1 LQEFLFDFLPLI
13 KAYRAWGHELGVMET
28 PYEAGLA
35 FTIDWNKPRG
45 FVGQH
50 DLLKQKSAWDA
61 QKQAQKDGGEKQVG
75 LKHRLVALRLPE
87 EDLPVWGNEP
97 ILLNGEVVGAVTSAN
112 YAHSLGGQIAL
123 GYAERPGVGEVG
135 FLKRAGSFAV
145 GVGGTRL
152 PAKATLRPP
161 FDPKNKRPQG
171 DYTE

>member
-1 LQEFLFDFLPLI
+1 LP
-13 KAYRAWGHELGVMET
+13 G
-28 PYEAGLA
+28 
-35 FTIDWNKPRG
+35 
-45 FVGQH
+45 
-50 DLLKQKSAWDA
+50 
-61 QKQAQKDGGEKQVG
+61 
-75 LKHRLVALRLPE
+75 
-87 EDLPVWGNEP
+87 EDLPVWGSEP
-97 ILLNGEVVGAVTSAN
+97 ILFNGEVVGAVASAN

-145 GVGGTRL
+145 DVGGTRL